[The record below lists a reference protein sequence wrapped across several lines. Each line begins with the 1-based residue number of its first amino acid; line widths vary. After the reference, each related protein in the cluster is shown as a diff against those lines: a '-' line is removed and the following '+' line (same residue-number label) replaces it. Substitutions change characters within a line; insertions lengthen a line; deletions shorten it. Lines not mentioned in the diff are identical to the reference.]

1 MVDKGNKGIE
11 DMLWKRKKEQKNEKN
26 QKFFKK
32 VLTNKKMNDKIR
44 KRL

>member
-1 MVDKGNKGIE
+1 MVYERGTKKVKKIE
-11 DMLWKRKKEQKNEKN
+11 KSEI
-26 QKFFKK
+26 FFKK